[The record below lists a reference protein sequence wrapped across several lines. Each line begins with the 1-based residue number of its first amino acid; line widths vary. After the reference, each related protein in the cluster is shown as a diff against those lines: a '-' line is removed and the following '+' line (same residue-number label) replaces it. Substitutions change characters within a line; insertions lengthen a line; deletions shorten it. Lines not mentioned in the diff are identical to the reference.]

1 MKFQISLHCF
11 TERTHFCVGHISRW
25 MATVL
30 ISALAWSATCASA
43 QDHITER
50 AWLEDASRQMSW
62 SDAQT
67 QRTEPFTGMLSKGFG
82 SSVIWLRLRIDPNI
96 TPNPSPLSEQ
106 LVLRIRPVYLD
117 DIQIYDPLSPDMP
130 AGVTG
135 DIHTPGLGEIQSLN
149 LLVPIA
155 RGTEPRDIWIR
166 LTSTSTRQIDVQALN
181 ESGLRQSSLYQSL
194 IFAGYLG
201 LVLLLAIWG
210 VVHWLFSRDPLI
222 GAFGIKQITALL
234 FAICSLGYLRALW
247 PSAWPIWPISQL
259 TNIFSISGVSA
270 AVLFHV
276 LLIREFKPPIWIQR
290 VHWILLALFPIKI
303 FLLLLDKPVTALHLN
318 MNEVLLAPLIFLLS
332 VLLSKGWRPDNA
344 NRPAISHG
352 LAIGFYS
359 ALLVLLTMAALPAM
373 GIISGSEIGLYI
385 VQVHGL
391 VTAFLVLLMLQYRG
405 HVIRKKQRE
414 IAMALDRSEM
424 QARQERATR
433 EEQEKLL
440 AMLAH
445 ELKTPLAT
453 IHMRL
458 DAQSSGSQQINQA
471 IRDMN
476 SVIERCVQ
484 TSQLDDRQIAP
495 HVQTIHLKNL
505 LRDCIS
511 SCADPGR
518 VHVEVPPERL
528 PQIVTDPQLLSI
540 VLNNLLENACKY
552 AAPQTPIFI
561 RLGLSQK
568 PADNSLAVEIDN
580 EAGSSGW
587 PEAEKVFQK
596 YYRSPHARRQTGS
609 GLGLYL
615 VRHLVQALGGL
626 IDYAPTQDR
635 VRFILHLPTQQN
647 QT

>member
-1 MKFQISLHCF
+1 MKFQIGLLFF
-11 TERTHFCVGHISRW
+11 TQQAARCLNHISRG
-25 MATVL
+25 MAAVL
-30 ISALAWSATCASA
+30 IGWLAWSATSASA

-50 AWLEDASRQMSW
+50 AWMEDASRQMSW
-62 SDAQT
+62 SDVQT
-67 QRTEPFTGMLSKGFG
+67 QPTVPFTGTLSKGFG
-82 SSVIWLRLRIDPNI
+82 NSVIWLRLRVDPNL
-96 TPNPSPLSEQ
+96 TPNPLFISQQ

-117 DIQIYDPLSPDMP
+117 DIQVYDPLSTDKP

-135 DIHTPGLGEIQSLN
+135 DIHTPGRDETQSLN
-149 LLVPIA
+149 LLVPIP
-155 RGTEPRDIWIR
+155 RGTEPRDIWLR
-166 LTSTSTRQIDVQALN
+166 LASTSTRQIDVQALN
-181 ESGLRQSSLYQSL
+181 ENSLRQSSLYQSL

-201 LVLLLAIWG
+201 LVLLLAVWG

-247 PSAWPIWPISQL
+247 PSGWPIWPISQL
-259 TNIFSISGVSA
+259 TNVFSITGVSA

-290 VHWILLALFPIKI
+290 VHWILLSLFPIKMA
-303 FLLLLDKPVTALHLN
+303 LLMMEWPVVALRIN
-318 MNEVLLAPLIFLLS
+318 MNEVLLAPLIFLIA
-332 VLLSKGWRPDNA
+332 VLLSKGWQPDNP

-359 ALLVLLTMAALPAM
+359 ALLVVLTMAALPAM

-458 DAQSSGSQQINQA
+458 DAQSSGSRQISQA
-471 IRDMN
+471 IRDIN
-476 SVIERCVQ
+476 SVIERCIQ
-484 TSQLDDRQIAP
+484 TSQLDDRQITP
-495 HVQTIHLKNL
+495 YLQSIHLSSL

-518 VHVEVPPERL
+518 IQLELPPQSL
-528 PQIVTDPQLLSI
+528 PYIQTDPQLLSI
-540 VLNNLLENACKY
+540 VLSNLLENACKY
-552 AAPQTPIFI
+552 AAPQSPI
-561 RLGLSQK
+561 LVSLNPSK
-568 PADNSLAVEIDN
+568 HATDNSLAVEISN

-587 PEAEKVFQK
+587 PEAAKVFQK
-596 YYRSPHARRQTGS
+596 YYRSSHARRQTGS

-615 VRHLVQALGGL
+615 VRHLVQALGGQ
-626 IDYAPTQDR
+626 IDYAPTHDR
-635 VRFILHLPTQQN
+635 IRFILQLPN
-647 QT
+647 QHNTT